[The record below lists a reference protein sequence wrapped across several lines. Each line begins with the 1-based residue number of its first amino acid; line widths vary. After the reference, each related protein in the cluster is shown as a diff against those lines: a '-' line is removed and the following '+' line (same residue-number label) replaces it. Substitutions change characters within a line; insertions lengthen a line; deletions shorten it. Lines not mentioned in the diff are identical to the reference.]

1 MSDIGVS
8 DEPAH
13 QQAPEGFGARVR
25 SALAW
30 RWGSQ
35 LVAQFITW
43 GSTIMV
49 VRLLDPSDYGLFAMS
64 QVVVTALNFLNGWSF
79 ASSLIQAD
87 KVGERE
93 IGQAFA
99 LLLLTNGMLALI
111 QLLLAPLAADY
122 YGQPEVAELLRVQ
135 ALIFLAIPF
144 TALPTA
150 LLARRL
156 EFRGQ
161 GIANLVSAIAAAVT
175 ALVLAWFGFG
185 VWALIYAPIAGYAV
199 RAVIMC
205 VAARLWVR
213 PVFSLKGA
221 GRMVGFGGALTLC
234 QLFWIVQSQSDIFIA
249 GHVFTVHELGLYS
262 EALFLTLIVTGRFIP
277 PLNDV
282 AFPAYAELHKA
293 GRHLGP
299 YFERT
304 MQSVLLVVSP
314 IYIGLSLT
322 APEAILVVFGEKWTG
337 MAPIVSGL
345 ALVMPLMAVQI
356 ICSPTVTA
364 TGKERIYLA
373 TSIAGAA
380 VFATSFFVGVNYGA
394 PGLVRAWW
402 VAAPLLLAFTL
413 ALTLPQIDLSLR
425 RLLGAALPPAVACLV
440 MAAVVSALR
449 SVLPADIGPVA
460 TLALLGLA
468 GAATYAAILFLV
480 WPQVVRQSLAML
492 RRTPADPLP
501 PPASAPGHGDRT
513 STTAD

>member
-1 MSDIGVS
+1 MTNEGAG
-8 DEPAH
+8 EQPT
-13 QQAPEGFGARVR
+13 PEGFGARVR

-35 LVAQFITW
+35 LAAQFITW
-43 GSTIMV
+43 GSTILV

-79 ASSLIQAD
+79 ASSLIQAEE
-87 KVGERE
+87 VGERE

-99 LLLLTNGMLALI
+99 LLLLTNGTLALL

-122 YGQPEVAELLRVQ
+122 YGQPAVAELLRVQ
-135 ALIFLAIPF
+135 ALIFLAVPF

-161 GIANLVSAIAAAVT
+161 GIANLVSAIAAGVT
-175 ALVLAWFGFG
+175 ALGLAWLGYG
-185 VWALIYAPIAGYAV
+185 VWALIYAPLAGFGV
-199 RAVIMC
+199 RAVIMTI
-205 VAARLWVR
+205 AARLWVR
-213 PVFSLKGA
+213 PVFDLKGA
-221 GRMVGFGGALTLC
+221 GRMIGFGGALTLC
-234 QLFWIVQSQSDIFIA
+234 QLFWIIQSQSDIFIA
-249 GHVFTVHELGLYS
+249 GRFFSVHQLGLYS
-262 EALFLTLIVTGRFIP
+262 EALFLTLIVSGRFIP

-293 GRHLGP
+293 GRSLGP

-314 IYIGLSLT
+314 IYIGLALT
-322 APEAILVVFGEKWTG
+322 APEAILVVFGPKWTG

-345 ALVMPLMAVQI
+345 ALVMPLMSVQI

-364 TGKERIYLA
+364 TGKEGIYLA
-373 TSIAGAA
+373 TSMAGAA
-380 VFATSFFVGVNYGA
+380 IFATSFLIGVQYGA
-394 PGLVRAWW
+394 AGLVRAWW

-413 ALTLPQIDLSLR
+413 ALTLPQIGLSLR
-425 RLLGAALPPAVACLV
+425 RLLGAALPPVAACLA
-440 MAAVVSALR
+440 MAGVVSALR
-449 SVLPADIGPVA
+449 LLLPAAMDPVA
-460 TLALLGLA
+460 TLGILGIA
-468 GAATYAAILFLV
+468 GAATYGAILMLI
-480 WPQVVRQSLAML
+480 WPEMVRQSLAML
-492 RRTPADPLP
+492 RRTPEDPLP
-501 PPASAPGHGDRT
+501 PPASAPAPGDRT

>member
-1 MSDIGVS
+1 MTIDGAG
-8 DEPAH
+8 E
-13 QQAPEGFGARVR
+13 QEAPEGFGARVR

-43 GSTIMV
+43 GSTVMV

-79 ASSLIQAD
+79 ASSLIQAE
-87 KVGERE
+87 KVDDRE

-99 LLLLTNGMLALI
+99 LLLLTNGALALI
-111 QLLLAPLAADY
+111 QLLIAPLAAAY
-122 YGQPEVAELLRVQ
+122 YGQPDVAALLRVQ

-161 GIANLVSAIAAAVT
+161 GIANLVSAIVAAVT
-175 ALVLAWFGFG
+175 ALALAWLGFG

-213 PVFSLKGA
+213 PVFDLRGA

-249 GHVFTVHELGLYS
+249 GHVFSVHQLGLYS

-282 AFPAYAELHKA
+282 AFPAYSELHKA
-293 GRHLGP
+293 GRSLGP

-373 TSIAGAA
+373 TSMAGAA
-380 VFATSFFVGVNYGA
+380 VFATSFLVGVNYGA

-402 VAAPLLLAFTL
+402 VAAPLLLAITL
-413 ALTLPQIDLSLR
+413 ALTLPQIKLPLR
-425 RLLGAALPPAVACLV
+425 RLLLAALPPAAACLA
-440 MAAVVSALR
+440 MAGVVAALR
-449 SVLPADIGPVA
+449 LVLPSDIGPVA
-460 TLALLGLA
+460 TLAILGLA
-468 GAATYAAILFLV
+468 GAATYCAILFLA
-480 WPQVVRQSLAML
+480 WPDVVRQSLAML
-492 RRTPADPLP
+492 RRTPSDPLP
-501 PPASAPGHGDRT
+501 PPASVSMPDGRT
-513 STTAD
+513 STIAD